1 MIFYFKYTGGRPF
14 RNTPFSQHCPLFVF
28 PGVLH
33 FNFLVLNAASKQ
45 VKKIGLFAYRPI
57 IPLAMI
63 IIGGCILFDAR
74 GHTNNTYT
82 GLTFWYDSIT
92 YPPRSEILDST
103 ILGLLYVFAGLFILF
118 LFIFAIWFSLNR
130 FRKLKIPKLYS
141 RTSIGSLETLNG
153 SKYTPFIFDV

>member
-1 MIFYFKYTGGRPF
+1 
-14 RNTPFSQHCPLFVF
+14 
-28 PGVLH
+28 
-33 FNFLVLNAASKQ
+33 
-45 VKKIGLFAYRPI
+45 
-57 IPLAMI
+57 MI

-82 GLTFWYDSIT
+82 GLTFRFGPGDSIT
-92 YPPRSEILDST
+92 YKGFITPRSEILDST

-118 LFIFAIWFSLNR
+118 LFILAILFSLNR

>member
-1 MIFYFKYTGGRPF
+1 MVPLFATL
-14 RNTPFSQHCPLFVF
+14 PLFVF
-28 PGVLH
+28 PGVFH

-82 GLTFWYDSIT
+82 WFGPGDSFT
-92 YPPRSEILDST
+92 YRPRSEILDST

>member
-1 MIFYFKYTGGRPF
+1 
-14 RNTPFSQHCPLFVF
+14 
-28 PGVLH
+28 
-33 FNFLVLNAASKQ
+33 
-45 VKKIGLFAYRPI
+45 
-57 IPLAMI
+57 MI
-63 IIGGCILFDAR
+63 IIGGYILFDAR

-82 GLTFWYDSIT
+82 GTPRSFIT
-92 YPPRSEILDST
+92 PRSEILDST

-153 SKYTPFIFDV
+153 SKYTSFIFDV

>member
-1 MIFYFKYTGGRPF
+1 MVTLFATL
-14 RNTPFSQHCPLFVF
+14 PLFVF
-28 PGVLH
+28 PGVFH

-82 GLTFWYDSIT
+82 GIRFWFGPGKSIT
-92 YPPRSEILDST
+92 YNKFITPRSEILDST